1 MSTVEKPPAGTMT
14 DLDYAIHLMMT
25 GQKDPEFAA
34 KVQAESAKITEA
46 IRSKHGILNV
56 AVDLIRESRDEE

>member
-1 MSTVEKPPAGTMT
+1 MMPAKVKTPTMT

-34 KVQAESAKITEA
+34 RVQAKGAKITEE
-46 IRSKHGILNV
+46 IRRKHGILNV